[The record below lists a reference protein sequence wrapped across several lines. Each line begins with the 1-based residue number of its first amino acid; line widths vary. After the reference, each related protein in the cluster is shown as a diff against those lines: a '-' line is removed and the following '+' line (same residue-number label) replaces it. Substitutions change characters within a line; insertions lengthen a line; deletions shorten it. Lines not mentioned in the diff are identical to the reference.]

1 MTEAAMEAGIAG
13 LGAREARLAEV
24 QQSALKKAAWR
35 LVPILTIAY
44 IFNYLD
50 RTAIGF
56 AALQMNQDIGLNN
69 TQLGLAAGFFFIS
82 YTLCEVPSNL
92 ALYRFGARRWI
103 ARIMITWGVVSALMA
118 FVTGPSSLYAVRF
131 LLGVAEA
138 GFFPGIAYFLSA
150 WFPREYRTRMLAWF
164 LVGIPGSSLIGG
176 PLCGMLLQLDGVLG
190 IAGWKWLFVMVSLPC
205 VVLGFFVLKLLADR
219 PEEAAWLTCEEKD
232 ALLGMLKSETHDRP
246 RTTLLGAIADIRVL
260 ILALVQ
266 FGFTLGSYG
275 IGIWMPLILKEFQLT
290 DLTIGF
296 LTVIPYLFAIL
307 GMLAWA
313 WYADR
318 TGQKIVNL
326 AAACFL
332 GMIGLGA
339 YLYAGSLSFSLF
351 CLTLSLIGVTAARG
365 IFWSIPPRLLTGVA
379 AAGGIA
385 FINTIGTAGGF
396 VGPYMMGVLRDQTG
410 GFERGIMAMA
420 GVMLIT
426 ALLAAS
432 LKLAVKHE

>member
-1 MTEAAMEAGIAG
+1 MTETAIETGAAGIASRG
-13 LGAREARLAEV
+13 TRLAEI

-50 RTAIGF
+50 RIAIGF
-56 AALQMNQDIGLNN
+56 AALQMNQDIGISN

-103 ARIMITWGVVSALMA
+103 ARIMISWGIVSMFMA
-118 FVTGPSSLYAVRF
+118 FVTGPTSLYTVRF

-164 LVGIPGSSLIGG
+164 LVGIPGSSLVGG
-176 PLCGMLLQLDGVLG
+176 PLCSLLLQLDGVFGL
-190 IAGWKWLFVMVSLPC
+190 AGWKWLFIMVSLPC
-205 VVLGFFVLKLLADR
+205 VVLGFFVLKLLSDR
-219 PEEAAWLTCEEKD
+219 PEDAAWLTREEKT
-232 ALLGMLKSETHDRP
+232 ALLGMLASETHDRP
-246 RTTLLGAIADIRVL
+246 KSTLAGALTDRRVL

-275 IGIWMPLILKEFQLT
+275 IGIWMPLILKGFALSN
-290 DLTIGF
+290 LAIGF

-318 TGQKIVNL
+318 TGQKILNL
-326 AAACFL
+326 AAACLL
-332 GMIGLGA
+332 GTIGLGA
-339 YLYAGSLSFSLF
+339 YLFVDSLGFSLF

-385 FINTIGTAGGF
+385 FINTVGTAGGF
-396 VGPYMMGVLRDQTG
+396 AGPYMMGVLRDRTG
-410 GFERGIMAMA
+410 GFDLGIMAMA
-420 GVMLIT
+420 GVMLVT

-432 LKLAVKHE
+432 LKLAVRNE